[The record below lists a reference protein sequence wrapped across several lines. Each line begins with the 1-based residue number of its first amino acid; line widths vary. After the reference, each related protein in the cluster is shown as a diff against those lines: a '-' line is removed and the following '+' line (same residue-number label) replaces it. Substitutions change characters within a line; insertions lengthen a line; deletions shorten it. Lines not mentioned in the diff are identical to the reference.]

1 MRKQNTFT
9 RKMRIHPWRK
19 QSAFT
24 RKMVKMKPKRTRVFN
39 LPVRKLLE
47 RQALERKMS
56 RIEILENEN

>member
-1 MRKQNTFT
+1 
-9 RKMRIHPWRK
+9 MRIHPWRK